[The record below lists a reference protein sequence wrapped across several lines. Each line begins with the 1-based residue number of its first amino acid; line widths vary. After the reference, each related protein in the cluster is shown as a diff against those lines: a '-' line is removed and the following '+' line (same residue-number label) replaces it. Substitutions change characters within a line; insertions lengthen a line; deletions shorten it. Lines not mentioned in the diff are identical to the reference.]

1 MAYQHIYVIKVIFL
15 LATSTPPWKAS
26 MTCWCLVRILQGLH
40 GHWPS
45 CTTGYQVTFHAWN
58 HLWCSDDI
66 TTWWNTPSL
75 AHLTVTVY
83 HRLWVSDSMMIEIC
97 HWTLSVQTD
106 LWFPLTSQHSHH
118 CEMSK
123 NHTCTCPPLIP
134 FTVTVYSRLWRLKC
148 VTTKNMN
155 NSYEMIQSQ
164 QQRLYMFSKIEQLT
178 ALFLTYFP
186 KSNFPKLCILYLPK
200 IKNIMFY
207 YQGTGATSQSHHT
220 HLINMENQ

>member
-1 MAYQHIYVIKVIFL
+1 MYG
-15 LATSTPPWKAS
+15 T
-26 MTCWCLVRILQGLH
+26 
-40 GHWPS
+40 
-45 CTTGYQVTFHAWN
+45 
-58 HLWCSDDI
+58 
-66 TTWWNTPSL
+66 
-75 AHLTVTVY
+75 HLTGLTRPLAELY
-83 HRLWVSDSMMIEIC
+83 RLVPSNIPCLESSVMLWWHHNMVKYAKPHPPLLLRYTIVCESVIQWWLKFATGPCQSRLICDS
-97 HWTLSVQTD
+97 HW
-106 LWFPLTSQHSHH
+106 HH
-118 CEMSK
+118 
-123 NHTCTCPPLIP
+123 NTCPPLIP

-186 KSNFPKLCILYLPK
+186 KSNFPILCLLYLPK

-207 YQGTGATSQSHHT
+207 YQGTGATSQLHHT